1 LIINITLLDD
11 LEVTMSLTSPS
22 SAEVQLAELIAHFD
36 HWRQNRTKRSE
47 PIPDF
52 IWEQAVSLTQGLPLS
67 RVAKRLRLNRQELK
81 KRCGQRRQAES
92 TPPAALPVPDFIEVK
107 PELTWIAAGMDLH
120 LERPDG
126 TRLHIHYH
134 EPQPPL
140 VAVIQSFLE
149 AR

>member
-1 LIINITLLDD
+1 
-11 LEVTMSLTSPS
+11 MSLTSPS

-36 HWRQNRTKRSE
+36 HWRQNHTKRSE
-47 PIPDF
+47 PIP
-52 IWEQAVSLTQGLPLS
+52 ALS